1 MSERPERILLTGASG
16 FVGHHLRNALAAAF
30 PAAALTMP
38 AFDLADD
45 AAVDSAVRDVAPDV
59 CIHLAAVSAIA
70 AAERNER
77 QAWDV
82 NLHGTLRLAHAL
94 LRHVPGCQMIFPAS
108 ADAYGRSFRSGS
120 ALDESAP
127 LAPMNIYGATK
138 AAADLALGA
147 MAERGLRVIRLRLF
161 NHIGQ
166 GQSCRFVVS
175 TFARQVARI
184 SVGRQAPI
192 IEVGNIDT
200 WRDFL
205 DVRDVCTA
213 YVACINRRDAL
224 TPGIILNIA
233 SGTPRRIADIL
244 ADLQTMA
251 GTRAEVRVDQSQV
264 RDTDIHLGCGNAA
277 LARDQLDWTPVIA
290 WHQTLHDVLDDWHER
305 AAAEIG
311 DV

>member
-1 MSERPERILLTGASG
+1 MSECPERILLTGASG

-30 PAAALTMP
+30 PAAALNMP
-38 AFDLADD
+38 AFDLTDD

-120 ALDESAP
+120 ALDETAP

-147 MAERGLRVIRLRLF
+147 MAER
-161 NHIGQ
+161 H
-166 GQSCRFVVS
+166 
-175 TFARQVARI
+175 
-184 SVGRQAPI
+184 
-192 IEVGNIDT
+192 
-200 WRDFL
+200 
-205 DVRDVCTA
+205 
-213 YVACINRRDAL
+213 RR
-224 TPGIILNIA
+224 
-233 SGTPRRIADIL
+233 
-244 ADLQTMA
+244 A
-251 GTRAEVRVDQSQV
+251 G
-264 RDTDIHLGCGNAA
+264 
-277 LARDQLDWTPVIA
+277 
-290 WHQTLHDVLDDWHER
+290 
-305 AAAEIG
+305 
-311 DV
+311 